1 MRHRMIVTIIMLGLW
16 PLLVTATFDVGAEA
30 AWSVPRAQCDPVPLS
45 GLARPDVP
53 LLLAQHQP
61 SCSCPPLECPNGTV
75 EPCEADCF
83 LSDVAECRCEAWCD
97 ADGIPR
103 GRNVCECH

>member
-1 MRHRMIVTIIMLGLW
+1 MRHRLIVTITTLGLW
-16 PLLVTATFDVGAEA
+16 PLLVMATSNYVAEG
-30 AWSVPRAQCDPVPLS
+30 AWSLPRPHCDPMPLS

-61 SCSCPPLECPNGTV
+61 ACSCPPLECPDGTV

>member
-1 MRHRMIVTIIMLGLW
+1 MRHRLIVTIIMLGLW
-16 PLLVTATFDVGAEA
+16 PLLVTATVDGGAEA
-30 AWSVPRAQCDPVPLS
+30 ARSVPRAQCDPVPLS

-53 LLLAQHQP
+53 LLLAQHQA
-61 SCSCPPLECPNGTV
+61 SCACPPLECPDGTV

-83 LSDVAECRCEAWCD
+83 QSDVPVCQCEAWCD

>member
-1 MRHRMIVTIIMLGLW
+1 MRHRMIVTLIMLGLW
-16 PLLVTATFDVGAEA
+16 PLLVRATSDNVAEA
-30 AWSVPRAQCDPVPLS
+30 AGSLPRVPCDPVPLS
-45 GLARPDVP
+45 GVARPDVP
-53 LLLAQHQP
+53 FPRAQRSP
-61 SCSCPPLECPNGTV
+61 SCACPPLECPDGTV

-103 GRNVCECH
+103 GSSVCECR